1 MTDASPKAVPAAPG
15 LRAQLVTATLARVV
29 INTASRMVYPF
40 LPALSR
46 GLGVPLESLTAL
58 LFLRGALSL
67 AAPAIGGLPDRLGR
81 RQTMLLGLGIF
92 CLGLAL
98 PALVPGWPAFVV
110 FVLLVAASKLFF
122 DPSLQAYLGD
132 RTPYA
137 RRGLVIAFS
146 ELGWSGAALVG
157 IPAAG
162 LLMAQFGWRAPFL
175 PLAAVGLAAGA
186 AIWFVI
192 PNDAPARGQ
201 AHTVAA
207 RPGVSIWRNPVVV
220 AGLCVGLLIAMGNEN
235 LSVVYAAWLERS
247 FGLSVAALGLSTT
260 VIGVA
265 ELAGEGLVMGLAD
278 RLGKRRVIGVGLV
291 ACALSYLALP
301 LAGGQL
307 PLALAGLFLVFIS
320 FEVTVVA
327 TLPLMT
333 ELEPAAR
340 GRVMTTN
347 LAAFAAGRMLG
358 DLTAG
363 WLFHL
368 GFFWIGV
375 VSAASSAA
383 ALVILL
389 VFIRERRRDD
399 FRPIMIE

>member
-1 MTDASPKAVPAAPG
+1 
-15 LRAQLVTATLARVV
+15 
-29 INTASRMVYPF
+29 
-40 LPALSR
+40 
-46 GLGVPLESLTAL
+46 
-58 LFLRGALSL
+58 
-67 AAPAIGGLPDRLGR
+67 
-81 RQTMLLGLGIF
+81 
-92 CLGLAL
+92 
-98 PALVPGWPAFVV
+98 
-110 FVLLVAASKLFF
+110 VAASKLLF

-157 IPAAG
+157 IPVAG
-162 LLMAQFGWRAPFL
+162 LLIARSDWRAPFL
-175 PLAAVGLAAGA
+175 PLAMAGLAAGA
-186 AIWFVI
+186 ALWFVI
-192 PNDAPARGQ
+192 PNDAPARPAPGQ
-201 AHTVAA
+201 ARLAVA
-207 RPGVSIWRNPVVV
+207 RPAVSIWRNRTVV
-220 AGLCVGLLIAMGNEN
+220 AGLGLGLLISMGNEN

-247 FGLSVAALGLSTT
+247 FGLSVAALGLTTT

-265 ELAGEGLVMGLAD
+265 ELAGEGLVMALAD
-278 RLGKRRVIGVGLV
+278 RLGKRRVIGAGLV
-291 ACALSYLALP
+291 ACALAYLALP
-301 LAGGQL
+301 LAGSQL

-320 FEVTVVA
+320 FEFAVVA

-363 WLFHL
+363 WLFHF

-375 VSAASSAA
+375 VSAAASAA
-383 ALVILL
+383 ALAILL
-389 VFIRERRRDD
+389 AFIHERRRED
-399 FRPIMIE
+399 FRPIMAE